1 MLCILHIHYIFYE
14 VTEMNLQ
21 QILSMKF
28 FIDFTENKAWFT
40 YKYFQGW
47 HSLAGVKMSAVMKSL
62 LTRCKKDSTTAI
74 LIEGKSPLLSTVGH
88 YQSRLTENNIS
99 I

>member
-1 MLCILHIHYIFYE
+1 MHIHYIFYE

-62 LTRCKKDSTTAI
+62 STRSKKGSTTAI

-88 YQSRLTENNIS
+88 YQSRLTENNILT
-99 I
+99 